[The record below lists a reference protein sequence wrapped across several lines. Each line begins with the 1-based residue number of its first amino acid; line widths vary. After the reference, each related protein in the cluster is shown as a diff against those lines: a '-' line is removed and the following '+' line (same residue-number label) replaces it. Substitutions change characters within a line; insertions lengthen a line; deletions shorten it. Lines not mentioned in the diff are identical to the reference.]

1 MSLFNARDK
10 QLVEKNPYLKLP
22 QDAGSEDGNILD
34 PLLFQSIL
42 HRVVDDQKAE
52 LTPGY
57 RTRINDCRWRIQNL
71 LGNVNETI
79 WEGMVKAALKGMEA
93 TIHNAQPN
101 GTWLPCE
108 CESRIA
114 QNSKT
119 LESFLEV
126 VVRFVDTANAPELA
140 YQDGRP
146 VVNVTVQQAA
156 APAMDQKM
164 LDLLSQKAESDADMK
179 LVLAS
184 VVQLLAK
191 QATAADALPAKPLRE
206 EEPVVEAPKA
216 KKGRASAAV
225 DVEAAENTDRAALAA
240 LASLPVIK

>member
-1 MSLFNARDK
+1 MSLFNTRDK

-42 HRVVDDQKAE
+42 ARIIDEQKVE
-52 LTPGY
+52 RSDSN

-71 LGNVNETI
+71 LGNVTEQI
-79 WEGMVKAALKGMEA
+79 WEGMVKASLKGMEA

-101 GTWLPCE
+101 GTWVPCQYE
-108 CESRIA
+108 TRIA

-126 VVRFVDTANAPELA
+126 VVLFEDTSNAPELV

-146 VVNVTVQQAA
+146 VVNVTVQQQA
-156 APAMDQKM
+156 APAMDQKF
-164 LDLLSQKAESDADMK
+164 LDMLSQKAESDADMK
-179 LVLAS
+179 IILAG

-191 QATAADALPAKPLRE
+191 QAAPVDTLPAKPLRE
-206 EEPVVEAPKA
+206 EESEAPRA
-216 KKGRASAAV
+216 RKGRATPEAP
-225 DVEAAENTDRAALAA
+225 VEVNTDRAALAA
-240 LASLPVIK
+240 LSELPVIK

>member
-34 PLLFQSIL
+34 PMLFQSVL
-42 HRVVDDQKAE
+42 HRVIDDQKAE

-71 LGNVNETI
+71 LGHINEEI
-79 WEGMVKAALKGMEA
+79 WENMVKASLAGMEA

-101 GTWLPCE
+101 GTWVPCE
-108 CESRIA
+108 YESRMA

-119 LESFLEV
+119 LETFLEV
-126 VVRFVDTANAPELA
+126 VVRFVDTSNAPELA

-156 APAMDQKM
+156 APAVDQKVLDM
-164 LDLLSQKAESDADMK
+164 LAQKAEGDADMK
-179 LVLAS
+179 LILAS
-184 VVQLLAK
+184 VVQLLARQSPAEALPGK
-191 QATAADALPAKPLRE
+191 PVREAVIEEEDAPAKAKKSKVAAADA
-206 EEPVVEAPKA
+206 
-216 KKGRASAAV
+216 S
-225 DVEAAENTDRAALAA
+225 NTDRAALAA
-240 LASLPVIK
+240 LESLPVVK

>member
-34 PLLFQSIL
+34 PMLFQSVL
-42 HRVVDDQKAE
+42 HRVIDDQKAE

-71 LGNVNETI
+71 LGHINEEI
-79 WEGMVKAALKGMEA
+79 WENMVKASLAGMEA

-101 GTWLPCE
+101 GTWVPCE
-108 CESRIA
+108 YESRMA

-119 LESFLEV
+119 LETFLEV
-126 VVRFVDTANAPELA
+126 VVRFVDTSNSAELA

-146 VVNVTVQQAA
+146 VVSVTVQQAA
-156 APAMDQKM
+156 APVVDQKVLDM
-164 LDLLSQKAESDADMK
+164 LAQKAESDADMK
-179 LVLAS
+179 LILAS
-184 VVQLLAK
+184 VVQLLAR
-191 QATAADALPAKPLRE
+191 QTPAEPLPGKPVREAVLE
-206 EEPVVEAPKA
+206 EEDAPAKA
-216 KKGRASAAV
+216 KKSKATPADAN
-225 DVEAAENTDRAALAA
+225 NTDRAALAA
-240 LASLPVIK
+240 LESLPVVK

>member
-34 PLLFQSIL
+34 PMLFQSIL
-42 HRVVDDQKAE
+42 HRVIDDQKTD

-71 LGNVNETI
+71 LGHINEEI
-79 WEGMVKAALKGMEA
+79 WENMVKAALSGMEA

-101 GTWLPCE
+101 GTWVPCE
-108 CESRIA
+108 YESRMA
-114 QNSKT
+114 QNGKT
-119 LESFLEV
+119 LETFLEV
-126 VVRFVDTANAPELA
+126 VVRFVDTSNAPELA

-156 APAMDQKM
+156 AAPVDQKVLDM
-164 LDLLSQKAESDADMK
+164 LAQKAESDADMK
-179 LVLAS
+179 LILAS
-184 VVQLLAK
+184 VVQLLARQTPAEPLPGK
-191 QATAADALPAKPLRE
+191 PVREAVLDEEEAPAKARKSK
-206 EEPVVEAPKA
+206 VAPA
-216 KKGRASAAV
+216 
-225 DVEAAENTDRAALAA
+225 DVANTDRAALAA
-240 LASLPVIK
+240 LEALPVVK